1 MWVFKSKIKKINL
14 RRNYKTARV
23 FFKMKTTVS
32 HKFESFWFFFN
43 FQIKL
48 FSYIHSKY
56 IYVFSTN
63 DRYASQNFED
73 LASVCNYNL

>member
-1 MWVFKSKIKKINL
+1 
-14 RRNYKTARV
+14 
-23 FFKMKTTVS
+23 MKTTVS

-48 FSYIHSKY
+48 FSCIHSKF

-63 DRYASQNFED
+63 DRQASQNFED